1 MKAVFITAAV
11 VAAIFCCY
19 LGAQGT
25 GTQGYAPSRY
35 ALMQGSLSISNIVNS
50 GGISNNIQQCILK
63 LDTRTGDVWVLQLAV
78 NGTGDPTVRSAVW
91 AKVAN
96 SGTFFPNGAPMSNNQ
111 GF

>member
-1 MKAVFITAAV
+1 MKAVFIAAAA

-19 LGAQGT
+19 LGAQGA
-25 GTQGYAPSRY
+25 GTQDYTPSRY
-35 ALMQGSLSISNIVNS
+35 ALMQGSLSVSNIVNS
-50 GGISNNIQQCILK
+50 GGVSNNVQQCILK

-91 AKVAN
+91 AKVTN
-96 SGTFFPNGAPMSNNQ
+96 SGTFFPNGAPTSNNE